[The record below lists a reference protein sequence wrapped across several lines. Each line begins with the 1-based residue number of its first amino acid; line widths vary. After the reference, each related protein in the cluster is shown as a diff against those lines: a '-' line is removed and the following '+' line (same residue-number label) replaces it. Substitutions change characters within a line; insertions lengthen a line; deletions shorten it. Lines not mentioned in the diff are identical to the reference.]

1 MAYCDDGTMA
11 ANHGTKYFCDLIG
24 KAMTQ
29 VNRPPITSGVLPERL
44 RAAGFVGIQAFELKQ
59 PYGVWAKEERLKLAG
74 RCLLQ
79 QADTLFHS
87 YGVCTYTPPFP
98 RCRRASACADE
109 TSRHGRIHQDPRNG
123 RRRSRPDLP
132 RGRRGRRRSQHP
144 HLLIAVS
151 SVFAFFLFF
160 FSPPWTRAAAD
171 YGKLHRLRP

>member
-87 YGVCTYTPPFP
+87 YGVCTYTPGAAGLAHALT
-98 RCRRASACADE
+98 RRAGMAAFTRILGMDDDEADQICRE
-109 TSRHGRIHQDPRNG
+109 G
-123 RRRSRPDLP
+123 
-132 RGRRGRRRSQHP
+132 
-144 HLLIAVS
+144 AE
-151 SVFAFFLFF
+151 
-160 FSPPWTRAAAD
+160 AAAD
-171 YGKLHRLRP
+171 PNTHIYSLQ